1 MVKMGRAPCCDKD
14 GVKRGAWS
22 PEEDQLLVQYI
33 NKHGH
38 GSWRTLP
45 KHAGLL
51 RCGKSCRLRWINYL
65 RPDIKRGPFTAE
77 EEDSIIQLQ
86 GMLGNRWAAIASQMP
101 GRTDNEIKN
110 YWNTHLKKRSLCSV
124 PSPWVHKPS
133 SKPETSIVKSE
144 SSSTRHMV
152 QWESAR
158 VEAEARMSMELSLL
172 DSSSMIK
179 TECDYFLRLW
189 SSEVGESFR
198 KVNGKDGVVC
208 QSHVSPKSSSTKCG
222 SGSDVTIQ
230 AINTGTSAC
239 TNMKP
244 EQADSYKPKVE
255 DVMATSDSHTSYD
268 LIDSSDS
275 ALELL
280 LDFPDGEDSF
290 QV

>member
-1 MVKMGRAPCCDKD
+1 MNSFSMI
-14 GVKRGAWS
+14 WT
-22 PEEDQLLVQYI
+22 
-33 NKHGH
+33 
-38 GSWRTLP
+38 SWLF
-45 KHAGLL
+45 H
-51 RCGKSCRLRWINYL
+51 C
-65 RPDIKRGPFTAE
+65 
-77 EEDSIIQLQ
+77 
-86 GMLGNRWAAIASQMP
+86 RWAAIASQMP

-133 SKPETSIVKSE
+133 SKPETSNVKSE
-144 SSSTRHMV
+144 SPSTRHMV

-198 KVNGKDGVVC
+198 KVNGKDGGVF
-208 QSHVSPKSSSTKCG
+208 QSPVSPKSLPTKCG

-230 AINTGTSAC
+230 AINTRTSAY

-255 DVMATSDSHTSYD
+255 DAMATSDSHTSYD